1 MSTSAPAPKQ
11 SRVAQI
17 RAAYQMTKQGD
28 PRIGLILAGIFFG
41 TLILFVLIGLLV
53 GHPWFL
59 GFLGLL
65 LAIALTTVV
74 FGRRAERSAYSSVEG
89 QPGAAAAVLQTLR
102 RGWTVT
108 PAVAINRQQ
117 DLVHR
122 AVGRPGIVLVGEG
135 GSNSRVTQ
143 LIASERKRM
152 ARVVPDVPVHEVIAG
167 NGDGQVPLRRL
178 TRHVMKLKGGP
189 LAKADV
195 EDINKR
201 LRALG
206 TPAQQMMPRGPLP
219 KGARMPKMPRGAR

>member
-189 LAKADV
+189 LAKADI